1 MLSVYHFVATLA
13 IIVGFPLFWV
23 FENRGRIKEK
33 LALNLPRLKMPKR
46 GRIWVHALSVGEV
59 LSAIPVLEALKTRYP
74 SREVVLSVKTVT
86 GLQVAGE
93 KLKDMVDLLVPMPLD
108 FWWSNKRLINMI
120 TPGVFILVETD
131 IWPGLV
137 SLLRK
142 RGVKAFLVNGR
153 VSPHTGKAY
162 TRWRFL
168 VRTVMDQFELLLMQ
182 TELDKSRILETGV
195 SRDKVRVSGN
205 IKFDQKWEPF
215 DNQELQRW
223 RELLGLEEG
232 PIWVAGSTHDPEET
246 IIFDVFEKLLEESSG
261 LVLIICP
268 REAARFGEVLSL
280 ARDRGFNAIRRTQ
293 LPSQGE
299 IYNVFVLDTIGE
311 LSKVY
316 GLADVAFV
324 GGSLMPFG
332 GHNLLEP
339 ASFGIPV
346 VFGPHTFNFDAMSRS
361 LVAYGGGKR
370 VVDESDLLFVM
381 RELLGR
387 EDMRRQIG
395 ERAQAFVEGNQ
406 GALERVMGILE
417 PYISS

>member
-1 MLSVYHFVATLA
+1 MLGVYHFLTTLA
-13 IIVGFPLFWV
+13 IIVGFPLFCV
-23 FENRGRIKEK
+23 FKNGDRIKER
-33 LALNLPRLKMPKR
+33 LALNLPHLKMPES

-59 LSAIPVLEALKTRYP
+59 LSAIPLLEALKTRYP
-74 SREVVLSVKTVT
+74 SREVVLSVKTTT
-86 GLQVAGE
+86 GLQIARE
-93 KLKDMVDLLVPMPLD
+93 KLKDTVDLLVPMPLD
-108 FWWSNKRLINMI
+108 FWWSNNRLINMI

-137 SLLRK
+137 SSLKK
-142 RGVKAFLVNGR
+142 RGIKALLVNGR
-153 VSPHTGKAY
+153 VSPRTGKAY

-168 VRTVMDQFELLLMQ
+168 IRTVMDQFELLLMQ
-182 TELDKSRILETGV
+182 TELDKSRILKTRV
-195 SRDKVRVSGN
+195 SPDKVRVSGN
-205 IKFDQKWEPF
+205 IKFDQKWESF
-215 DNQELQRW
+215 DSQELQRW

-232 PIWVAGSTHDPEET
+232 PIWVAGSTHDPEEA

-261 LVLIICP
+261 LALIICP

-280 ARDRGFNAIRRTQ
+280 ARDRGFKAIRKTQ

-299 IYNVFVLDTIGE
+299 IYNVFVLDTIGD

-324 GGSLMPFG
+324 GGSLTPFG

-346 VFGPHTFNFDAMSRS
+346 VFGPHTFNFDAISRS

-370 VVDESDLLFVM
+370 VVDESDLLSVM

-395 ERAQAFVEGNQ
+395 EKAQAFVEGNQ